1 MSTNYIDQITDTAGT
16 THDISEGDSTR
27 LFRAT
32 CSTAASTTAKVATL
46 STSNRNFS
54 LTAGVRVAVTFTYG
68 NSAATPTLRVDGS
81 STGTAKTIACAT
93 GSAARTTGNGTT
105 YNTWG
110 PYETV
115 IFTYDGTYWVQSGS
129 SLSIYNA
136 YNLANGKTSNTGT
149 VTSVGL
155 SNATNGGLTISGS
168 PITTS
173 GSITVGHS
181 NTLTSAQTTQAVYPI
196 KIDINGHISAYGSAV
211 TVPTITLNGSAT
223 TSPSFYA
230 PTGAGTANYFLKSA
244 GSGAPDWAQ
253 PVKYGTSLPSS
264 GDFTGQVFILTT

>member
-1 MSTNYIDQITDTAGT
+1 MSTNYVKQITDTAGT
-16 THDISEGDSTR
+16 THDILESVDTR
-27 LFRAT
+27 IFRGT
-32 CSTAASTTAKVATL
+32 CPTAAATANKIVTLDDATNFTQTT
-46 STSNRNFS
+46 
-54 LTAGVRVAVTFTYG
+54 GVRVAVTFTYG
-68 NSAATPTLRVDGS
+68 NTATTPTLQVNNNYARNIVM
-81 STGTAKTIACAT
+81 AT
-93 GSAARTTGNGTT
+93 SATTTTSGNGTT

-110 PYETV
+110 PGETV
-115 IFTYDGTYWVQSGS
+115 IFTYYSNTWLQNGS
-129 SLSIYNA
+129 SLSIYNTYA
-136 YNLANGKTSNTGT
+136 LADSKTSNTGT

-211 TVPTITLNGSAT
+211 TVPTITLNGSST

-244 GSGAPDWAQ
+244 GSGAPAWSQ
-253 PVKYGTSLPSS
+253 PIKYGTSLPSS

>member
-1 MSTNYIDQITDTAGT
+1 MSINYIDQITDTAGT

-32 CSTAASTTAKVATL
+32 CSTAASTAAKVATL

-68 NSAATPTLRVDGS
+68 NSATTPTLRVDGS
-81 STGTAKTIACAT
+81 STGTAKTIAFAT
-93 GSAARTTGNGTT
+93 GSATKTTGYGTT

-115 IFTYDGTYWVQSGS
+115 LFTYDGTYWVQSGS

-136 YNLANGKTSNTGT
+136 YALADSKTSNTGT
-149 VTSVGL
+149 VTSVGI
-155 SNATNGGLTISGS
+155 SNATNGGLSISGS
-168 PITTS
+168 PVTGS

-181 NTLTSAQTTQAVYPI
+181 NVLTSAQTTQAVYPI
-196 KIDINGHISAYGSAV
+196 AIDKNGHISAYGTAV
-211 TVPTITLNGSAT
+211 TIPTITLNGSST

-230 PTGAGTANYFLKSA
+230 PTSAGTANYFLKSA
-244 GSGAPDWAQ
+244 GSGAPSWSQ
-253 PVKYGTSLPSS
+253 PVKYGTSLPAS
-264 GDFTGQVFILTT
+264 GDFTGQVFILIE